1 MRTLGLGSQPWP
13 PTPTPRSGLLT
24 TALNSICSAHCPHHA
39 PWSRG
44 SRHPSC
50 LSLLSACPQCPSGG
64 LAISHRAGW
73 THGLDVHQW
82 MAGGRGPPTP
92 APLVASIHSALSRP
106 LCSCPD
112 HLWPHLCTCVP
123 LPSPLTCAPLSAGA
137 LLPRQFFSQSL
148 VSGSQC
154 PLSPPAS
161 CVSLSSPAA
170 PEGLKRQD

>member
-1 MRTLGLGSQPWP
+1 MQQERGARPTCVRTLGLGSQPWP

-24 TALNSICSAHCPHHA
+24 IALNSICSAHCPHHA

-82 MAGGRGPPTP
+82 MAGGRRAPTP
-92 APLVASIHSALSRP
+92 APLVASIHSALSPPP
-106 LCSCPD
+106 LLLSRSPVAS
-112 HLWPHLCTCVP
+112 PVHLCP
-123 LPSPLTCAPLSAGA
+123 PSLPSHLCPSVCRCSPPSSVLLPVLSLWVTVSPLSTSF
-137 LLPRQFFSQSL
+137 L
-148 VSGSQC
+148 C
-154 PLSPPAS
+154 
-161 CVSLSSPAA
+161 
-170 PEGLKRQD
+170 